1 MKRLIFFVVVLMLA
15 LAMVGCKP
23 VVQAPVETEEVA
35 QPVETEVA
43 EMTQLDK
50 IKEAGKVVVGTSADY
65 PPFEFVDDAG
75 NMMGFDVEFMNEIA
89 KRMGVT
95 VEWTDMP
102 FDSLIAS
109 VQGGKIDM
117 SIAAFNYDEERDTM
131 VDFSDAYYTSED
143 AFVVKEDFA
152 GDLSVPENLANF
164 KVGAQSGTT
173 QDGWITD
180 NLVAAGLMDEANFSR
195 YERVDQAA
203 LDLQAG
209 RIEVLM
215 ADYVPAQAIVNQ
227 FGGMKIVYHG
237 VLSTGPVNVVLP
249 EGSAELQAEVNRII
263 KELQDEGFIDALAMK
278 YFKE

>member
-1 MKRLIFFVVVLMLA
+1 MKRLIFFVVMLMLA